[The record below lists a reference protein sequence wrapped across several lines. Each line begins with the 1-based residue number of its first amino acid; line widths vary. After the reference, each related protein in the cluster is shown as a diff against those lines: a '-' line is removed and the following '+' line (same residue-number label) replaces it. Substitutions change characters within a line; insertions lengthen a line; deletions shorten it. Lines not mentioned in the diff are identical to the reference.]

1 MKQTTK
7 KAKKS
12 KLRYPI
18 DNYSEPVKEIF
29 TTMAGANRKLR
40 KFSLE
45 WWKSVMDE
53 AAGKK
58 VNDPAAALKT
68 LSFSVNEYIEHLAS
82 YGYKSKVATKARIE
96 NGKKGGRPAGAK
108 NKAPRADKG
117 VPRKF
122 RPATAHGVLVDDDS
136 NPRYSA

>member
-12 KLRYPI
+12 KLRYHLNSYN
-18 DNYSEPVKEIF
+18 DPVKEIF
-29 TTMAGANRKLR
+29 TTMAGTKRKLR

-45 WWKSVMDE
+45 WWNSVMDE
-53 AAGKK
+53 TAGKK
-58 VNDPAAALKT
+58 DPVAALKFM
-68 LSFSVNEYIEHLAS
+68 SFSVNEYIEHLAS
-82 YGYKSKVATKARIE
+82 YGYKSKKATKARIE

-117 VPRKF
+117 IPRKY
-122 RPATAHGVLVDDDS
+122 RPTVPGVLVDDDS
-136 NPRYSA
+136 KSRYSA

>member
-18 DNYSEPVKEIF
+18 DNYSDPVKEFI
-29 TTMAGANRKLR
+29 TTMAGTNRKLR

-45 WWKSVMDE
+45 WWKSVMAE
-53 AAGKK
+53 TAGKK
-58 VNDPAAALKT
+58 VNDPAAALKS
-68 LSFSVNEYIEHLAS
+68 LSFYVNEYIDHLSS

-117 VPRKF
+117 VPRKY
-122 RPATAHGVLVDDDS
+122 RPTTAPGVLVDDDS
-136 NPRYSA
+136 KSRYSA

>member
-18 DNYSEPVKEIF
+18 DNYSDPVKEFF
-29 TTMAGANRKLR
+29 TTMAGSKRKLR

-45 WWKSVMDE
+45 WWQNVIAE
-53 AAGKK
+53 ADKHL
-58 VNDPAAALKT
+58 DAAKAMMMLREA
-68 LSFSVNEYIEHLAS
+68 VIDYIEHIDNLN
-82 YGYKSKVATKARIE
+82 YKSKAATKARRE
-96 NGKKGGRPAGAK
+96 NGKKGGRPAGSK

-117 VPRKF
+117 VPRKY
-122 RPATAHGVLVDDDS
+122 RPTIAHGVLVDDDS